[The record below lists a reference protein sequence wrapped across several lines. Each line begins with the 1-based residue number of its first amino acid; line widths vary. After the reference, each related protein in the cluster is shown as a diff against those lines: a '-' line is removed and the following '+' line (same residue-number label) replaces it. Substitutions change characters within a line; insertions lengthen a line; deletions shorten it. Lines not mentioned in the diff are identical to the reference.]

1 MKSSSGKVEIFPL
14 PKVRRHTYHFLQ
26 YAEQFR
32 SVYIDTEIDMTAVL
46 RRKNECQLESRRIGY
61 TSYLIHAIARVL
73 RRYPEANVSV
83 NGGWFPK
90 MAQYSDITAKF
101 TIDKIRDGR
110 RIVLSG
116 MIPDADQRSLSEMQM
131 VIDYYK
137 DRQLEDIP
145 ELTSIRKLQ
154 SLPILLGRIIY
165 RLVMG
170 SLGKRNEL
178 TGAFVVT
185 SLGHRPIQ
193 SFFPIISNTLCFGVG
208 TIEEK
213 PVVFAGEVRIR
224 PIMKLSLAFDHRA
237 IDGALAADILAEVK
251 QALESDSETFVKQVE
266 EKEVSYVGA
275 ST

>member
-1 MKSSSGKVEIFPL
+1 MKSSSGKVKSFPL
-14 PKVRRHTYHFLQ
+14 PKVRRHTFHFLR

-32 SVYIDTEIDMTAVL
+32 SVYLDTEIDMTAIL
-46 RRKNECQLESRRIGY
+46 RRKNECQLAGRRIGY
-61 TSYLIHAIARVL
+61 TAYLIHAIARVL

-83 NGGWFPK
+83 DGGWFPK
-90 MAQYSDITAKF
+90 MAQYSDIAAKF
-101 TIDKIRDGR
+101 TIDKISDGR

-116 MIPDADQRSLSEMQM
+116 VIPDADQKSFSEIQM
-131 VIDYYK
+131 VIDYYR

-154 SLPILLGRIIY
+154 TLPISLGRIIY

-170 SLGKRNEL
+170 NLGKRNEL
-178 TGAFVVT
+178 MGSFAIT

-208 TIEEK
+208 TTEEK
-213 PVVFAGEVRIR
+213 PAVFAGEVRIR

-251 QALESDSETFVKQVE
+251 HALETDSETSVEQVE
-266 EKEVSYVGA
+266 EKEVGFVGA